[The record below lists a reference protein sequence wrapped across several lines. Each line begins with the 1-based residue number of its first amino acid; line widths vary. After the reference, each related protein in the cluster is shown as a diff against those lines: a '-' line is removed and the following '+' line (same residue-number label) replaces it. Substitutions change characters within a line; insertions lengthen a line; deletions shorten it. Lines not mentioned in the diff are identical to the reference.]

1 MAVFAF
7 FHDKPFLE
15 NILHQNYRA
24 DLTTILQEDSSLD
37 YDRTSKMDANA
48 EHTFRFAIVIVIV
61 QNYSFLLHVWYL
73 QTTQR
78 QSWL

>member
-7 FHDKPFLE
+7 FHDKPFLK
-15 NILHQNYRA
+15 NILHQNLRA
-24 DLTTILQEDSSLD
+24 DLITILQEDSSLD
-37 YDRTSKMDANA
+37 YDRTTKMDANA